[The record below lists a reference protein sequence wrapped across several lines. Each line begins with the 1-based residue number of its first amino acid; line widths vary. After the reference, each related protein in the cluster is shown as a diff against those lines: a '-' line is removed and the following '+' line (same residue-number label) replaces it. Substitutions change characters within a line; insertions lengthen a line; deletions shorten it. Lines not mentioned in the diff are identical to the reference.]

1 MHLKKNI
8 SKQLI
13 KLTWVNYVRLYVNF
27 KWLKTWRNVHWMYI
41 ECTLNVTPHTA
52 LSVQAWQQCSGNA
65 HLVDPSRGGRQATGH
80 RPCFGLRCVDVPW
93 FRRISKRRGWDFLV
107 VKWLWNV
114 VNLLCQSSIRQRCG
128 PQIRIAQNTSKT
140 EIRKDRSTAKSC
152 YVMLC
157 LCGPLHITCTLWD
170 ACHTCVACSVWLTKF
185 WTGQGQDIQVVEDL
199 EEPGSLKASCNDH
212 AMWRS
217 RSKKLWP
224 SLTNGKWNWVVPV
237 VNANNVSIDVSRI
250 Q

>member
-1 MHLKKNI
+1 MLTSND
-8 SKQLI
+8 SKHDGMYIECTL
-13 KLTWVNYVRLYVNF
+13 
-27 KWLKTWRNVHWMYI
+27 NVHWMYI
-41 ECTLNVTPHTA
+41 ECDAAHRTVRP
-52 LSVQAWQQCSGNA
+52 SVAAVLWKRPPRWPVA
-65 HLVDPSRGGRQATGH
+65 GRSAGH
-80 RPCFGLRCVDVPW
+80 RPQAMLRAAMCRCSVISEDFQATWLRFFGCEM
-93 FRRISKRRGWDFLV
+93 
-107 VKWLWNV
+107 V

-170 ACHTCVACSVWLTKF
+170 ACHTCHACVACSVWLTKF